1 LIYNISIKEEP
12 VGSVIEDEIGNV
24 SINSDSPDM
33 VQDSD
38 NCIIENIEI
47 EMERDIKYQAISPSN
62 YEYVRT
68 HNREQNLLKKALF
81 FLSMIYHIVT

>member
-38 NCIIENIEI
+38 IENIEM
-47 EMERDIKYQAISPSN
+47 EMERDIKYQAISPPN
-62 YEYVRT
+62 YEYCRT
-68 HNREQNLLKKALF
+68 HNIEQNLLKKALF
-81 FLSMIYHIVT
+81 LFLSMISDIVT